1 MSHAVAELNTAA
13 FEAFINQDQ
22 PVLVDFWAPWCG
34 PCRVLGPTM
43 EKLAESYPGRVAKV
57 NVDDAP
63 DIAARFGI
71 ASIPTV
77 ILFDKGQ
84 ASEVMVGLRPQQA
97 YEQALAD

>member
-1 MSHAVAELNTAA
+1 MSHAVTELTTDA
-13 FEAFINQDQ
+13 FDAFINQEQ

-34 PCRVLGPTM
+34 PCRALAPTL
-43 EKLAESYPGRVAKV
+43 ENLATTYPGRIAKV

-77 ILFDKGQ
+77 ILFEKGQ
-84 ASEVMVGLRPQQA
+84 PAEVMVGLRPQEA
-97 YEQALAD
+97 YQQALAG